1 MKRIAVYPG
10 TFDPVTLGHVD
21 VITRG
26 AALFDR
32 LIVAVA
38 SNHSKKTLFTGE
50 ERMAQIR
57 DSIRHLP
64 HVEVCRMQGLLVE
77 YANRIGAGVILR
89 GLRAVSDFEYEF
101 QMASMNRKLAGDV
114 ETVFLMAGES
124 TIFISSRLVKE
135 IAVMGGDVRPF
146 VPAHVVPELMARLKA
161 LQPDGPQ
168 T

>member
-1 MKRIAVYPG
+1 MKRTAVYPG

-38 SNHSKKTLFTGE
+38 VNIHKKTLFTGE
-50 ERMAQIR
+50 ERVAQIVN
-57 DSIRHLP
+57 SVKHLP
-64 HVEVCRMQGLLVE
+64 NVEVCRMQGLLVE
-77 YANRIGAGVILR
+77 YARQIGAGVVLR

-101 QMASMNRKLAGDV
+101 QMASMNRKLASDI

-124 TIFISSRLVKE
+124 TTFISSRLVKE
-135 IAVMGGDVRPF
+135 IAVMGGDVQSF
-146 VPAHVVPELMARLKA
+146 VPPHVVPELMARL
-161 LQPDGPQ
+161 QSVSGCVVS
-168 T
+168 